1 MFEVLPKWRVERSH
15 RALTCVRSFSSS
27 LSRSTEERM
36 TSLRGLSVDGEGKV
50 AVHSYAI
57 IDGGFATA
65 LEAQGIGV
73 NDDPLWSAALLAD
86 NPQAIEDTHYAF
98 FAAGADVAITA
109 SCKRDPAHTAPH
121 PCPARP
127 CGPCLPSCPF
137 YPWHHTFVHIIS
149 LLYAR
154 SVLPP

>member
-1 MFEVLPKWRVERSH
+1 
-15 RALTCVRSFSSS
+15 
-27 LSRSTEERM
+27 M

-57 IDGGFATA
+57 IDGGFATE

-86 NPQAIEDTHYAF
+86 NPQAIEDTHYTF

-109 SCKRDPAHTAPH
+109 SCKRAPVHTAPH
-121 PCPARP
+121 PCPPARAARP
-127 CGPCLPSCPF
+127 CGLRLPSRPF
-137 YPWHHTFVHIIS
+137 FTQHHTFIYHPSIPFSCV
-149 LLYAR
+149 LRWTA
-154 SVLPP
+154 SVALSSSF